1 MMQEDKEMTG
11 KTVILI
17 IDDDPNLRK
26 TLSDILRSKGYEALS
41 AKDGEEGLALLKK
54 DHLNVALIDLKLP
67 DMSGLEVL
75 KRAKADCPSLEAI
88 ILTGNA
94 SLDSA
99 IEATN
104 KGVFSYLQKP
114 YDIDQ
119 LLLHIRRAVE
129 KQQAEEKI
137 REYQG
142 HLEELVR
149 ERTKELES
157 AKLQAEAGNRAKTE
171 FIANMSHEL
180 RTPMNAIIG
189 FSEILRDGLSGN
201 LNEMQKDHLNDI
213 LSSSRRLLGLVL
225 NILDY
230 ANAETGLSGLECSE
244 FLLRDI
250 LSAATGTAAE
260 KAMSQRINLDLGI
273 DPEADI
279 VLEADERKLKQI
291 MFNLLDNAIKF
302 TPEGGSVH
310 VAARRVVRDWGL
322 GIEKAGVRGLGLGIS
337 EEGPIPNPQQPTPDG
352 DFIEISVTDTGIGIK
367 AEDIPRLFC
376 EFTQLETPLTKKYR
390 GAGLGL
396 ALTKRLVELH
406 GGRIWSESE
415 FGKGSKFIFT
425 IPVKS
430 HKPKSNN

>member
-1 MMQEDKEMTG
+1 MTG
-11 KTVILI
+11 RTAILI

-26 TLSDILRSKGYEALS
+26 TLSDILTSKGYEALS
-41 AKDGEEGLALLKK
+41 AKDGEEGLALLEIEPV
-54 DHLNVALIDLKLP
+54 NVALIDLKLP
-67 DMSGLEVL
+67 DISGLDVL

-104 KGVFSYLQKP
+104 KGAFSYLQKP

-129 KQQAEEKI
+129 KQSAEEKI
-137 REYQG
+137 RQYQE

-149 ERTKELES
+149 ERTKELEI

-201 LNEMQKDHLNDI
+201 LNEMQKDHVNDI
-213 LSSSRRLLGLVL
+213 LSSSRRLLALIL

-230 ANAETGLSGLECSE
+230 ANAETGLIGLQWGK
-244 FLLRDI
+244 FLLRDV
-250 LSAATGTAAE
+250 LNAVLGDEAD
-260 KAMSQRINLDLGI
+260 KAMSQRINLDISI

-279 VLEADERKLKQI
+279 VLEADEGKLKQI

-302 TPEGGSVH
+302 TPEGGSVR
-310 VAARRVVRDWGL
+310 VAARKIGSSEVRKDEAL
-322 GIEKAGVRGLGLGIS
+322 ETSALPRFR
-337 EEGPIPNPQQPTPDG
+337 TDG
-352 DFIEISVTDTGIGIK
+352 DFYEISVTDTGIGIK
-367 AEDIPRLFC
+367 AKDIPRLFS
-376 EFTQLETPLTKKYR
+376 EFTQLETPLTKKYN

-396 ALTKRLVELH
+396 VLTKKLVELH
-406 GGRIWSESE
+406 GGRIWVESE
-415 FGKGSKFIFT
+415 VGKGSAFT
-425 IPVKS
+425 FSIPVR
-430 HKPKSNN
+430 PRITEET